1 MSEHRFN
8 QDEVYSIR
16 NAVGEAF
23 AMLREQGFIA
33 RVNFSCCTGC
43 ASYELSEMAR
53 TRKNDRAVFW
63 HRQDDESFR
72 KGYPLHIRYF
82 YLAPE
87 GDDSDTTAE
96 EQAIGEQVAAALK
109 EQHLQIEWDGDP
121 HYTIQVT
128 GLNP

>member
-1 MSEHRFN
+1 MSERRFN
-8 QDEVYSIR
+8 QAEVYTIR
-16 NAVGEAF
+16 SAVGKAF
-23 AMLREQGFIA
+23 AALRKEGFIA

-53 TRKNDRAVFW
+53 NRRKNRAVFW
-63 HRQDDESFR
+63 HPQDNQSFR
-72 KGYPLHIRYF
+72 DGYPLHIRYF

-87 GDDSDTTAE
+87 GNERDTTAE
-96 EQAIGEQVAAALK
+96 ETAVGEQVAAAMK

>member
-1 MSEHRFN
+1 MSERRFN

-16 NAVGEAF
+16 NAVGKAF
-23 AMLREQGFIA
+23 AALRKQGFIA

-43 ASYELSEMAR
+43 ASHELSGMAR
-53 TRKNDRAVFW
+53 ARSKNRAVFW
-63 HRQDDESFR
+63 HRQDDQSFR
-72 KGYPLHIRYF
+72 EGYPLHIRYF

-87 GDDSDTTAE
+87 GNESDTTAE
-96 EQAIGEQVAAALK
+96 ETAVGEQVAAALK
-109 EQHLQIEWDGDP
+109 EQHLKTEWEGDP

>member
-1 MSEHRFN
+1 MSEPRFS
-8 QDEVYSIR
+8 QDEVYTIR
-16 NAVGEAF
+16 NTVGKAF
-23 AMLREQGFIA
+23 AVLRKQDFIA

-53 TRKNDRAVFW
+53 SRKKDRAVFW

-72 KGYPLHIRYF
+72 EGYPLHIRYF

-87 GDDSDTTAE
+87 GNESDTTAE
-96 EQAIGEQVAAALK
+96 ETAVGEQVVAALK
-109 EQHLQIEWDGDP
+109 EQHLQIKWDGDP